1 MKKTLFAMIM
11 ILCCLSWTT
20 EKNEVEL
27 KIAVLSDIHIMNPQL
42 LRRDGDAIRNYVKRD
57 RKLLQESVALL
68 NVAIDSII
76 QERPDVVLIPGD
88 LTKDGEY
95 VSHILVADTLL
106 KRFRDAGIAVYVI
119 PGNHDVNNPHAAI
132 YHGDSTSR
140 TRTVS
145 REEFAKI
152 YSDYGYSVALARDT
166 ASLSYVVQLDKNTRL
181 IAIDACRYDENDYA
195 RNTCVTGGRIRQAT
209 SDFIRRQTEEA
220 RRDGCRMIAMMHHGL
235 VRHWKWQDKVM
246 SDYLVADWEKHAEA
260 MAKSGIGM
268 IFTGHFHANDIS
280 EHGSWGDK
288 IYDIETGSTV
298 SYPMPFR
305 IVSLGEDG
313 IDINTRYIRQ
323 LPEIMS
329 EMELG
334 GKARQYA
341 VSAISA
347 MVNNMLPKKVPSD
360 IREETAKVLAKA
372 YMAHLA
378 GDERMPE
385 TYPDE
390 LKRVCKRLRPYSWK
404 YAYALDKLGHYLY
417 MDLGVDDN
425 KVRLE
430 W

>member
-11 ILCCLSWTT
+11 IMCCLSWTT

-42 LRRDGDAIRNYVKRD
+42 LRGDGDAIRNYIKRD

-68 NVAIDSII
+68 NTAVDSII
-76 QERPDVVLIPGD
+76 EERPDVVLIPGD

-106 KRFRDAGIAVYVI
+106 KRFRDAGIEVYVI

-145 REEFAKI
+145 RDDFAKL
-152 YSDYGYSVALARDT
+152 YSDYGYSAALACDT

-209 SDFIRRQTEEA
+209 SDFIRRQAEEA

-235 VRHWKWQDKVM
+235 VGHWKWQDKVM
-246 SDYLVADWEKHAEA
+246 GDYLVADWKKHAEA
-260 MAKSGIGM
+260 MAKLGIGM

-280 EHGSWGDK
+280 EYGSWGDK

-298 SYPMPFR
+298 SFPMPFR

-313 IDINTRYIRQ
+313 IGIDTRYIRQ
-323 LPEIMS
+323 LPGMMS
-329 EMELG
+329 ESELG
-334 GKARQYA
+334 SKARQYA

-347 MVNNMLPKKVPSD
+347 IVNNMFPKKVPAE
-360 IREETAKVLAKA
+360 IREDAAKVLAKA

-378 GDERMPE
+378 GDESMPE

-390 LKRVCKRLRPYSWK
+390 LKRICLRPRQVRTLSIYG
-404 YAYALDKLGHYLY
+404 LG
-417 MDLGVDDN
+417 G
-425 KVRLE
+425 R
-430 W
+430 

>member
-1 MKKTLFAMIM
+1 MKKTLFALML

-20 EKNEVEL
+20 EKNVGEL
-27 KIAVLSDIHIMNPQL
+27 KIAVLSDIHIMNPL
-42 LRRDGDAIRNYVKRD
+42 LLQGDGDAIRNYIKRD

-76 QERPDVVLIPGD
+76 NEHPDVVLIPGD

-95 VSHILVADTLL
+95 VSHRLLADTLL
-106 KRFRDAGIAVYVI
+106 KRFDKAGIAVYVI

-145 REEFAKI
+145 KAEFADI
-152 YSDYGYSVALARDT
+152 YSGYGYGKALARDT
-166 ASLSYVVQLDKNTRL
+166 ASLSYVVQLDKKTRL
-181 IAIDACRYDENDYA
+181 IAIDACRYEDNDYA
-195 RNTCVTGGRIRQAT
+195 KNRCVTGGRLKQAT
-209 SDFIRRQTEEA
+209 SDFIRLQAEEA
-220 RRDGCRMIAMMHHGL
+220 KRSGCRVIAMMHHGL

-246 SDYLVADWEKHAEA
+246 GDYLVADWQKHAES
-260 MAKSGIGM
+260 MAKAGIKM
-268 IFTGHFHANDIS
+268 VFTGHFHANDIS
-280 EHGSWGDK
+280 EYNYWGNK
-288 IYDIETGSTV
+288 IYDVETGSTV

-305 IVSLGEDG
+305 MVVLNDDG
-313 IDINTRYIRQ
+313 FSIDSRYVRQ
-323 LPEIMS
+323 LPGMMS
-329 EMELG
+329 ESELAD
-334 GKARQYA
+334 KARQYA

-347 MVNNMLPKKVPSD
+347 IMNNMLPRKVPAHVRNEVS
-360 IREETAKVLAKA
+360 KVLAEA

-385 TYPDE
+385 AYPAE
-390 LKRVCKRLRPYSWK
+390 LKRACKLLRPYSWK
-404 YAYALDKLGHYLY
+404 YAYALDRLGHYLY

-425 KVRLE
+425 KLVME

>member
-1 MKKTLFAMIM
+1 MKKTLFALML

-42 LRRDGDAIRNYVKRD
+42 LQGDGDAIKNYIKRD

-145 REEFAKI
+145 KAEFADI
-152 YSDYGYSVALARDT
+152 YAGYGYGKALARDT
-166 ASLSYVVQLDKNTRL
+166 ASLSYVVQLDSKTRL
-181 IAIDACRYDENDYA
+181 IAIDACRYEDNDYVKN
-195 RNTCVTGGRIRQAT
+195 RCVTGGRLKQAT
-209 SDFIRRQTEEA
+209 SDFIRLQAEEA
-220 RRDGCRMIAMMHHGL
+220 KRSGCRVIAMMHHGL

-246 SDYLVADWEKHAEA
+246 GDYLVVDWQKHAES
-260 MAKSGIGM
+260 MAKAGIKM
-268 IFTGHFHANDIS
+268 VFTGHFHANDIS
-280 EHGSWGDK
+280 EYNYWGNK
-288 IYDIETGSTV
+288 IYDVETGSTV

-305 IVSLGEDG
+305 MVVLNDDG
-313 IDINTRYIRQ
+313 FSIDSRYVRQ
-323 LPEIMS
+323 LPGMMS
-329 EMELG
+329 ESELAD
-334 GKARQYA
+334 KARQYA

-347 MVNNMLPKKVPSD
+347 INVSMF
-360 IREETAKVLAKA
+360 
-372 YMAHLA
+372 
-378 GDERMPE
+378 
-385 TYPDE
+385 
-390 LKRVCKRLRPYSWK
+390 
-404 YAYALDKLGHYLY
+404 
-417 MDLGVDDN
+417 
-425 KVRLE
+425 
-430 W
+430 